1 MAVPESPAGKRRDS
15 LTLRLLT
22 AIVGLPIV
30 FVALWV
36 GGPVLLVLAGVAALV
51 GLWEFR
57 ALTAHL
63 GTLSIT
69 VAGASILAFI
79 ISAAEGSPL
88 PTWAVVLVVVGGLIW
103 HMARHAWQARDD
115 SALTGWALTLAGAFY
130 PGALLAFGIAIY
142 GLEFSTVTSG
152 LSGESPTLKAYENFG
167 RDWLL
172 FAVLLVFVSDTSA
185 YGVGRLIGRHK
196 MAPRLSPGKTWE
208 GAVGAILI
216 TAVTGWTLILVL
228 NTLSFSG
235 PPLGAMVCGD
245 LLVELPGCKIS
256 IMGIGVDRTL
266 LTALGVGVGV
276 SLLAQVGDLAE
287 SFLKRQG
294 GAKEAGFLLPGH
306 GGILDRLDSIVLVL
320 PAVYYGL
327 IWAI

>member
-1 MAVPESPAGKRRDS
+1 M
-15 LTLRLLT
+15 
-22 AIVGLPIV
+22 
-30 FVALWV
+30 
-36 GGPVLLVLAGVAALV
+36 ALV

-69 VAGASILAFI
+69 VAGAGVLTFI
-79 ISAAEGSPL
+79 ISAWRGSPL
-88 PTWAVVLVVVGGLIW
+88 PAWAVVLVVVGGLVW
-103 HMARHAWQARDD
+103 HMARHVWRSKDD

-130 PGALLAFGIAIY
+130 PGGLLAFGIAIY
-142 GLEFSTVTSG
+142 GLEFSTVSPG
-152 LSGESPTLKAYENFG
+152 PPGGSPTLTAYENFG

-172 FAVLLVFVSDTSA
+172 FAVFLVFVSDTGA
-185 YGVGRLIGRHK
+185 YAVGRLIGRHR

-208 GAVGAILI
+208 GAFAAILI
-216 TAVTGWTLILVL
+216 TAVAGWTLILVL
-228 NTLSFSG
+228 NALSLSA
-235 PPLGAMVCGD
+235 PLLGAMVCGD
-245 LLVELPGCKIS
+245 LLVELPDCTIS
-256 IMGIGVDRTL
+256 IVGIGVNRTL
-266 LTALGVGVGV
+266 LTVLGIGIGV

-294 GAKEAGFLLPGH
+294 RVKEAGFLLPGH

-327 IWAI
+327 VWTI